1 MTLDADRLGPVEYAL
16 IAFPGNSFNGQV
28 APALARL
35 VASGMIHIIDLT
47 FVTKDADGTVTSLEL
62 DALAPGQADGF
73 ADLDGDIEGLLT
85 ESDIAQ
91 LAAGLEPESSGLLV
105 VWSRPGLP
113 SSPTRS
119 ATPAACWSSASR
131 SRATSSWRPFASST
145 RPREFVTAK
154 EQT

>member
-1 MTLDADRLGPVEYAL
+1 
-16 IAFPGNSFNGQV
+16 V

-105 VWSRPGLP
+105 VWESTWAAEFANAVRDSGGLLVLREQVP
-113 SSPTRS
+113 RDIVVEAVRLLN
-119 ATPAACWSSASR
+119 ATP
-131 SRATSSWRPFASST
+131 
-145 RPREFVTAK
+145 
-154 EQT
+154 

>member
-35 VASGMIHIIDLT
+35 VASRTIHIIDLT
-47 FVTKDADGTVTSLEL
+47 FVTKDADGNVTSLEL

-85 ESDIAQ
+85 DSDIAQ

-105 VWSRPGLP
+105 VWESTWAAEFANAVRDSGGLLVLREQVP
-113 SSPTRS
+113 QDIVVEAVRLLN
-119 ATPAACWSSASR
+119 ATP
-131 SRATSSWRPFASST
+131 
-145 RPREFVTAK
+145 
-154 EQT
+154 

>member
-35 VASGMIHIIDLT
+35 VASRTIHIIDLT

-105 VWSRPGLP
+105 VWESTWAAEFANAVRDSGGLLVLREQVP
-113 SSPTRS
+113 RDIVVEAVRLLN
-119 ATPAACWSSASR
+119 ATP
-131 SRATSSWRPFASST
+131 
-145 RPREFVTAK
+145 
-154 EQT
+154 